1 MIHWPG
7 RLLVGSPRIFLVVES
22 NVKHLQAK
30 AISGVAMSLRD
41 LRSMLYR
48 ASLNT
53 YNTQQPLCMFTE
65 SINIKFHIDF
75 NNITL
80 LMIFIKM
87 LEYNISYVINSLQ
100 FSNIF
105 WSSDCTHSLSGG
117 RTTDL
122 EVVLFGHEFVV
133 SVGTVVADQFV
144 PAPLEGLGVSE
155 AIDTLPNTVDHL

>member
-65 SINIKFHIDF
+65 SINIKFYIDF

-87 LEYNISYVINSLQ
+87 LEYNFNSLQ

-117 RTTDL
+117 QTTDL

-144 PAPLEGLGVSE
+144 PAPLEGLSVSE

>member
-65 SINIKFHIDF
+65 SINIKFYIDF
-75 NNITL
+75 NTN
-80 LMIFIKM
+80 FIHDIHQNVRIQYF
-87 LEYNISYVINSLQ
+87 LNVFNSLQ
-100 FSNIF
+100 FYNIF

-117 RTTDL
+117 QTTDL
-122 EVVLFGHEFVV
+122 KVVLFGHEFVV

-155 AIDTLPNTVDHL
+155 AVDTLPNTVDHL

>member
-1 MIHWPG
+1 M
-7 RLLVGSPRIFLVVES
+7 ES

-65 SINIKFHIDF
+65 SINIKFYIDF

-87 LEYNISYVINSLQ
+87 LEYNISYMFSIVYNSPT
-100 FSNIF
+100 F
-105 WSSDCTHSLSGG
+105 
-117 RTTDL
+117 
-122 EVVLFGHEFVV
+122 
-133 SVGTVVADQFV
+133 
-144 PAPLEGLGVSE
+144 SE
-155 AIDTLPNTVDHL
+155 ALTAHTV

>member
-65 SINIKFHIDF
+65 SINIKFYIDF

-87 LEYNISYVINSLQ
+87 LEYNFNSLQ

-117 RTTDL
+117 QTTDL

>member
-65 SINIKFHIDF
+65 SI
-75 NNITL
+75 L

-87 LEYNISYVINSLQ
+87 LEYNFNSLQ

-117 RTTDL
+117 QTTDL

-144 PAPLEGLGVSE
+144 PAPLEGLSVSE

>member
-65 SINIKFHIDF
+65 SINIKFYIDF

-87 LEYNISYVINSLQ
+87 LEYNFNSLQ

-117 RTTDL
+117 QTTDL

-144 PAPLEGLGVSE
+144 PAPLEGLGVGE